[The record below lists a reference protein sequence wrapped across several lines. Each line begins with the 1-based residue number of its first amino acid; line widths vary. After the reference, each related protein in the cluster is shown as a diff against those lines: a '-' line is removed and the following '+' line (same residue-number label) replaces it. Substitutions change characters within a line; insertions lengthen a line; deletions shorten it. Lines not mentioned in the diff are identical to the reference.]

1 MNSVTPSRTRQAC
14 EVGARRGRRS
24 HARKL
29 IPALVAFALAAC
41 ASSPDVRF
49 YDLAIV
55 EGDAVAKRGAALVGI
70 GPFAMPDYLKR
81 PQIVVRRDDQGIELA
96 EYDRWA
102 EAPDVAFTRWLAAR
116 TDSRLAAGVAVAY
129 PYASLGPVDYRVRGT
144 IRRWDADTG
153 EAALVVQWSIT
164 AADGTP
170 RLPLRTS
177 TITARIGEAHDYPSI
192 VAALGRTLD
201 DFAAEIAAA
210 LETSAADAPP

>member
-1 MNSVTPSRTRQAC
+1 VL
-14 EVGARRGRRS
+14 V
-24 HARKL
+24 
-29 IPALVAFALAAC
+29 PALIALVLAGC
-41 ASSPDVRF
+41 ASSPAVRF

-55 EGDAVAKRGAALVGI
+55 AGDAVEKRGEALVGV
-70 GPFAMPDYLKR
+70 GPFVMPDYLKR

-116 TDSRLAAGVAVAY
+116 TDRRLAAGVAVAY

-144 IRRWDADTG
+144 IRRWDADARG

-177 TITARIGEAHDYPSI
+177 TITARIGEPNDYPSI